1 MQNSEFSSE
10 FRDASLSCFLL
21 LHAEH
26 NGRVW
31 GLGSGTLG
39 LWLLGSGSGIKG
51 PRTPKEYIV
60 RSYVRLIG
68 EAVWIYVN
76 NF

>member
-10 FRDASLSCFLL
+10 FIDASISCFLL
-21 LHAEH
+21 LHAKH
-26 NGRVW
+26 NGRAVGSAVGVW
-31 GLGSGTLG
+31 GLGL
-39 LWLLGSGSGIKG
+39 GSGIKG
-51 PRTPKEYIV
+51 PPKEYIV